1 MAELPVPPNSELRHL
16 TSELRTLPSTFLL
29 RGFRRGTTGSI
40 LEQISFVGQTDGP
53 QVLHGSEL
61 FLAFLQNNT
70 AKNWA
75 IAESITN
82 E

>member
-1 MAELPVPPNSELRHL
+1 MAELPTPPNSELRHL

-40 LEQISFVGQTDGP
+40 LEQISFVGQNAWTASLTRLGF
-53 QVLHGSEL
+53 
-61 FLAFLQNNT
+61 FLAFLQHNT
-70 AKNWA
+70 AKNWV